1 MLYFA
6 ATLLFLVGS
15 MHSLLGE
22 KSLIRPLLAKED
34 FPVVLGSQRNGR
46 LTLWFGWHAL
56 TVFWWAQAYVLMQ
69 MAVDIETAARTTMIS
84 LSLAC
89 GSIGLVALL
98 VSRGKHL
105 SWVFFLPLA
114 AILAWKVSTLA
125 V

>member
-1 MLYFA
+1 MLFIA
-6 ATLLFLVGS
+6 ATLLFLVGL

-22 KSLIRPLLAKED
+22 KNVIRPLLTRED

-56 TVFWWAQAYVLMQ
+56 TLFWWAQAYVLVQ
-69 MAVDIETAARTTMIS
+69 MAVDIETAARTTLIA
-84 LSLAC
+84 LSVAC
-89 GSIGLVALL
+89 GTLGLVALL

-105 SWVFFLPLA
+105 SWAFFLPLA
-114 AILAWKVSTLA
+114 AILAWKISTLT

>member
-1 MLYFA
+1 MLFIA
-6 ATLLFLVGS
+6 ATLLFLVGL

-22 KSLIRPLLAKED
+22 KNLIRPLLARED

-56 TVFWWAQAYVLMQ
+56 TLFWWGQAYVLMQ
-69 MAVDIETAARTTMIS
+69 MAFDIETAGRTTLIT
-84 LSLAC
+84 LSFAC
-89 GSIGLVALL
+89 GTLGLVALL

-105 SWVFFLPLA
+105 SWVLFLPLA
-114 AILAWKVSTLA
+114 AILAWEISTLT